1 MAGDD
6 ATDEGKVQVVGKSRE
21 LRALSTELYEELRV
35 RKLRAEQ
42 REVDVPGCALEP
54 LGGFTA

>member
-42 REVDVPGCALEP
+42 RSS
-54 LGGFTA
+54 GGLMDRSQLA